1 MNGVVGGR
9 WHCRG
14 VLARYRYRAYPT
26 PVQQELLART
36 FGCARVVFN
45 DALRARD
52 IAHQTGEKIS
62 DTEVQR
68 RVVTL
73 AKTTPEREWLA
84 EVASVALDQACQD
97 ARRAYRN
104 WFDSLS
110 RKRKGRRVGH
120 PRFRSRKDNRQ
131 SIRLTR
137 NGFGITARGV
147 RITKVGNVRLAWSR
161 DLPAVPSSVTVI
173 READGR
179 YYASFVV
186 DVQDTPLPVSTTD
199 VGVDLGLTTLAVLS
213 TGEIV
218 ENPRHL
224 RRKARA
230 LARSQKSLARKQKG
244 SNNRKKAVTRVAM
257 LHRKVRETRLDGHHK
272 LALRL
277 IRDNQTVYVE
287 DLAVAA
293 LARTKLAK
301 SVHDAGWAT
310 LVRLLEE
317 KAERCHRQVLK
328 IGRWFPSSQLCSQCG
343 LGSGRKPLGVRE
355 WTCDGCGM
363 RHDRDRN
370 AAVNIL
376 SEGRK
381 VAAGLAE
388 TVNAC
393 GADVRPGPV
402 PAVGSETGTH
412 RSAA

>member
-1 MNGVVGGR
+1 M
-9 WHCRG
+9 
-14 VLARYRYRAYPT
+14 
-26 PVQQELLART
+26 LART

-45 DALRARD
+45 DALRIRD
-52 IAHQTGEKIS
+52 AAHRAGEKVS
-62 DTEVQR
+62 DAEVQR

-73 AKTTPEREWLA
+73 ARTTPEREWLG
-84 EVASVALDQACQD
+84 EVASVALVQACQD
-97 ARRAYRN
+97 ARRAFRN

-110 RKRKGRRVGH
+110 GKRKGRKVGH

-137 NGFGITARGV
+137 NGFGVTARGV
-147 RITKVGNVRLAWSR
+147 RIAKVGNVRLEWSR
-161 DLPAVPSSVTVI
+161 DLPSVPSSVTVI

-186 DVQDTPLPVSTTD
+186 EVQDTPLPVITSD
-199 VGVDLGLTTLAVLS
+199 VGVDLGLTSLAVLS
-213 TGEIV
+213 TGDVI

-230 LARSQKSLARKQKG
+230 LARAQRALARKAKG
-244 SNNRKKAVTRVAM
+244 SNNRKKAVARVAV

-277 IRDNQTVYVE
+277 IRDNQAVYVE
-287 DLAVAA
+287 DLAVSG
-293 LARTKLAK
+293 LARTRLAK

-310 LVRLLEE
+310 LVRLLHE
-317 KAERCHRQVLK
+317 KAERCHRQVVK
-328 IGRWFPSSQLCSQCG
+328 VGRWFPSSQLCSQCG
-343 LGSGRKPLGVRE
+343 LGSGRKPLQVRE
-355 WTCDGCGM
+355 WTCDGCGA
-363 RHDRDRN
+363 RHDRDVN
-370 AAVNIL
+370 AALNVLI
-376 SEGRK
+376 EGRK

-402 PAVGSETGTH
+402 PAVGNETGTH